1 MQADQELIQ
10 ISDWMRRTTIDFFQK
25 NKDAMMVKGYVTL
38 SNPAIVTIMSTT
50 YEPLMRDTHFISC
63 KAREIL
69 LDHASGE
76 VIRDDE
82 LLRAEME
89 INAHVKSVH
98 DYFDTRIAQAEQK
111 LALHGITTD
120 SMQRKERNY
129 ETKIC
134 SPTMTHFFNI
144 LYKAD
149 IYLSQLHYL
158 WMTAELADD
167 DNEAMRVRL
176 NAERDVRHQ
185 ILAMCRLATQHFTL
199 VRRLCMAVK
208 DQRTE
213 QRRISA
219 DRDRQITIERAERQ
233 RILAER
239 EARAKAKKIERHD
252 KRVEKLADSVTAAQV
267 ELDRVAAS
275 AAEEVSP
282 LPA

>member
-1 MQADQELIQ
+1 MQADQALIP

-38 SNPAIVTIMSTT
+38 TNPSIVSIMSTS

-63 KAREIL
+63 RAREIL
-69 LDHASGE
+69 LDHTSGE
-76 VIRDDE
+76 VMRDDE

-89 INAHVKSVH
+89 INSHVKAVH
-98 DYFDTRIAQAEQK
+98 EYFDTRIAQAEKK
-111 LALHGITTD
+111 LALHGITTE

-134 SPTMTHFFNI
+134 SPTLTHFFNI

-149 IYLSQLHYL
+149 VYLSQLHYL

-167 DNEAMRVRL
+167 DDEAMRVRL

-213 QRRISA
+213 SRRLA
-219 DRDRQITIERAERQ
+219 AERDRQITHEREERK
-233 RILAER
+233 RVMAER
-239 EARAKAKKIERHD
+239 EAKSQVQKEKRRKKRE
-252 KRVEKLADSVTAAQV
+252 TALEESLTSAQQ
-267 ELDRVAAS
+267 ELDRVAAGI
-275 AAEEVSP
+275 AEEAQSVS
-282 LPA
+282 A